1 LKRKQFEIFKN
12 KSNTPILH
20 TRFAKGRHASIN
32 ISLYDDFHYDLKMRL
47 NCIYYLTDVTEVDGP
62 FEYIENSSRIPY
74 SILLKAINLY
84 VFNDLAIFKKEQMDI
99 LPLEFRGSLRC
110 GEFIDPFKLKQLEPF
125 RKKIIGGKRTCIIF
139 NSHLLIHKG
148 GTPSAGKRAI
158 LFIYLK

>member
-1 LKRKQFEIFKN
+1 MKRKQFEIFKN

-20 TRFAKGRHASIN
+20 TRLAKGRHASIN

-99 LPLEFRGSLRC
+99 LPLEFRGSLR
-110 GEFIDPFKLKQLEPF
+110 FAV
-125 RKKIIGGKRTCIIF
+125 
-139 NSHLLIHKG
+139 SLLIH
-148 GTPSAGKRAI
+148 SN
-158 LFIYLK
+158 